1 MEVLHIVSAESPNSL
16 SIHQVMLQMWNIDY
30 NRTQDAER
38 IFDTICQLNIKFKV
52 NMSGNISTPGT
63 LFFSTGSAISTP
75 IGIKLSHTQTA
86 GQIYQQFLTIEY
98 DIGHMY
104 GGTWDGGVVL

>member
-38 IFDTICQLNIKFKV
+38 IFDTICQLNNNLKV

-63 LFFSTGSAISTP
+63 LFMSTGSAISTS
-75 IGIKLSHTQTA
+75 IGIKLSHTQIA